1 MIDKID
7 MIIAIV
13 LSCLVFIFYTNSTMP
28 QRKNYIMSNISIILG
43 YILIYAVSLYNI
55 QYINILLLLTFFL
68 YIYVLKQI

>member
-43 YILIYAVSLYNI
+43 YILIYVIYN
-55 QYINILLLLTFFL
+55 T
-68 YIYVLKQI
+68 

>member
-28 QRKNYIMSNISIILG
+28 QRKNVKSSGSSAGLMCDFFR
-43 YILIYAVSLYNI
+43 
-55 QYINILLLLTFFL
+55 ILLLTWKL
-68 YIYVLKQI
+68 